1 MVAPV
6 KELFGGAFAVGG
18 LLLASCVYAVAQDA
32 SVVASQRYAAQGQAA
47 LAQGRYE
54 DAEKA
59 FEKLRELEPS
69 VAEAHANL
77 GLVYF
82 QERKFE
88 QALPV
93 LRQALKLK
101 PSLVR
106 SESLL
111 AMSMSELGRYGE
123 ATPHL
128 EKCFQ
133 RSSDA
138 EIKRMC
144 GLQLERAYTGVKRD
158 AKAVEVALELNRLY
172 PDDAEIL
179 YQTGKIYGNLAFL
192 TVQKLVHAAPASVW
206 KHLAA
211 AEALESQGS
220 NTVAIIEYRQVLG
233 LEPDRPGIHY
243 RLGRTLLAR
252 SFQASSPQDVT
263 DAAAE
268 FERELQVSPS
278 NANAA
283 YELGEIRRK
292 DGKFEEA
299 QKLFALALRGHLD
312 FEEAHLGLASSLLS
326 LQKPEAALDH
336 LQKAMALNPANEI
349 TWYRLSQ
356 VQKALGNVAEQRKT
370 MAEYRRLHDRTQ
382 QQSDLDPI
390 FSPREATKQ
399 EVDPNAAQ

>member
-18 LLLASCVYAVAQDA
+18 LLFASCVYAVAQDA

-69 VAEAHANL
+69 VAEVHANL

-123 ATPHL
+123 ATPNL

-192 TVQKLVHAAPASVW
+192 TVQKLVHAEPASVW

-299 QKLFALALRGHLD
+299 QKLFALALQGHLD

-370 MAEYRRLHDRTQ
+370 MAEYRRLHERTQ

-399 EVDPNAAQ
+399 EVDANAAQ

>member
-1 MVAPV
+1 MVSPV
-6 KELFGGAFAVGG
+6 KELFRSTFAVAG
-18 LLLASCVYAVAQDA
+18 LLLASSVSVAAQDA
-32 SVVASQRYAAQGQAA
+32 TVVASQRYAAQGQAA
-47 LAQGRYE
+47 LAQGHYE
-54 DAEKA
+54 EAEKA
-59 FEKLRELEPS
+59 FEKLRELDPN
-69 VAEAHANL
+69 VAEVHANL

-88 QALPV
+88 QAVPV

-123 ATPHL
+123 ATPNL
-128 EKCFQ
+128 EKCFH

-158 AKAVEVALELNRLY
+158 TKAVEVALELNRLY

-192 TVQKLVHAAPASVW
+192 TIQKLVHAAPQSVW

-268 FERELQVSPS
+268 FARELQVSPS

-299 QKLFALALRGHLD
+299 QQLFELALQGHLD

-356 VQKALGNVAEQRKT
+356 VQKDLGNVAEQQKT
-370 MAEYRRLHDRTQ
+370 MAEYRRLHDQ
-382 QQSDLDPI
+382 SKQQSDLDPI

-399 EVDPNAAQ
+399 EVDAKAAQ

>member
-1 MVAPV
+1 MLSPV
-6 KELFGGAFAVGG
+6 RELFWGTFAVGG
-18 LLLASCVYAVAQDA
+18 LWFASCVYVVAQDA
-32 SVVASQRYAAQGQAA
+32 TALASQRYAAQGQAA
-47 LAQGRYE
+47 LAQGHYE

-59 FEKLRELEPS
+59 FEKLRELEPN
-69 VAEAHANL
+69 VAEVHANL

-88 QALPV
+88 QAVPV

-123 ATPHL
+123 ATPNL
-128 EKCFQ
+128 EKCFH

-158 AKAVEVALELNRLY
+158 TKAVEVALELNRVY

-192 TVQKLVHAAPASVW
+192 TIQKLVHAAPASVW

-220 NTVAIIEYRQVLG
+220 NTVAILEYRQVLG
-233 LEPDRPGIHY
+233 LEPDRPGVHY

-268 FERELQVSPS
+268 FERELQVSPA

-292 DGKFEEA
+292 DGKFEAA
-299 QKLFALALRGHLD
+299 QKLFELALQGHLD

-356 VQKALGNVAEQRKT
+356 VQKALGNIAEQQKT
-370 MAEYRRLHDRTQ
+370 MAEYRRLHDQTQ

-399 EVDPNAAQ
+399 EVDANAAQ